1 MNVKAKYNFKDIQA
15 FPYKFTANNVVF
27 LIQSPGLTQIKT
39 HKKSKSR
46 YSIILKVRE
55 TLQEHLL

>member
-27 LIQSPGLTQIKT
+27 LYLTQIKT